1 MTREERGTAVY
12 AAIPTLYEGVQ
23 YRSRLEAKW
32 AAFFDLLGWQ
42 HQYEPFDL
50 NGWIPDFLLP
60 GKCPVLVEVKPVQCR
75 DGAIC
80 NEMVEAAA
88 GFDGDLMLAGCV
100 TPILEPTLVEG
111 VAIGWL
117 YEGSSTSITW
127 GCGWGSAVL
136 GDFRSAGARF
146 GLCHDIGSYADRITG
161 SHIGDACFHEST
173 TRKARRAWAIAGNL
187 VQWKAA

>member
-1 MTREERGTAVY
+1 MSSF

-32 AAFFDLLGWQ
+32 AAFFDLMGWT

-60 GKCPVLVEVKPVQCR
+60 GKCPVLVEVKPIHCR

-80 NEMVEAAA
+80 AEMEEAAA
-88 GFDGDLMLAGCV
+88 DWYGDLLLVGCIA
-100 TPILEPTLVEG
+100 PIFEPNLVEG
-111 VAIGWL
+111 TAIGWL
-117 YEGSSTSITW
+117 KEGHTSVGAGFDW
-127 GCGWGSAVL
+127 DLAVL
-136 GDFRSAGARF
+136 GDYRTAGGKF
-146 GLCHDIGSYADRITG
+146 GLCHAMGSYGDRITG
-161 SHIGDACFHEST
+161 VHIGDHCFHESMEK
-173 TRKARRAWAIAGNL
+173 KARRAWALAGNL